1 MTSLMRAGGLAVAVL
16 SLAACGGG
24 SSNSSSD
31 SSSSSSGGGS
41 ASVDSCL
48 VNTWVSTGVSGSAN
62 GQTAQASGGTGEK
75 VTIAAD
81 GAIQIDDSNTTLLN
95 ITAGGQSGSV
105 KQTGRATGKITVSGD
120 KLVVTLD
127 PGGTLSNQAVDASG
141 APVGSPQ
148 PAPATVDATY
158 KCSAGQEFQITQT
171 SSTGVSTVIYAPAS
185 KP

>member
-1 MTSLMRAGGLAVAVL
+1 MTSLMRAGGLAAAVL

-24 SSNSSSD
+24 SSNSSS
-31 SSSSSSGGGS
+31 SSSSSSGGGG
-41 ASVDSCL
+41 APVDSCL
-48 VNTWVSTGVSGSAN
+48 VNTWVSTAVSGSAN

-81 GAIQIDDSNTTLLN
+81 GAIQIDDSNTTVLN

-105 KQTGRATGKITVSGD
+105 KQTGRATGKIAVSGD

-158 KCSAGQEFQITQT
+158 KCSAGQQFQITQT
-171 SSTGVSTVIYAPAS
+171 SSTGVSTVTYAPES

>member
-1 MTSLMRAGGLAVAVL
+1 MRAGGLAAAVL

-24 SSNSSSD
+24 SSNTSSD